1 MMALQM
7 MSAYSASSLMS
18 IATAARN
25 TARNDVATNNNTLDN
40 ADADRFNDVT
50 FNQENVNMRDESS
63 TVTYEDLVNSTA
75 DFQYTYNYDDTS
87 LSWDHLVE
95 NTLRFAISQ
104 RENTRTVAPTP
115 TMPIY
120 YKLSDER
127 MDRYNDSHLEERI
140 QKCSCGIFTF
150 TSRCEQC
157 NPNGNVWVFP
167 SFGVG
172 NL

>member
-75 DFQYTYNYDDTS
+75 DFQ
-87 LSWDHLVE
+87 
-95 NTLRFAISQ
+95 
-104 RENTRTVAPTP
+104 
-115 TMPIY
+115 
-120 YKLSDER
+120 
-127 MDRYNDSHLEERI
+127 
-140 QKCSCGIFTF
+140 
-150 TSRCEQC
+150 
-157 NPNGNVWVFP
+157 
-167 SFGVG
+167 
-172 NL
+172 